1 MQLQYPQLPEQL
13 TRADSKLLDYIA
25 NHTDE
30 FLFSSIGQLARR
42 LELSEATVS
51 RFVRH
56 VGCRDYKELK
66 QVVMRQSALD
76 GPAARLAGTI
86 GGEEFTAGAWLRR
99 QQAYLQKTLENLD
112 ENAVQSAV
120 QALAEAR
127 RVFIHARSASSSLA
141 QLLFF
146 RLRRLGIEVSLLP
159 SGGSEVLEGLAQVQR
174 EDLVVLFSLS
184 KVSQE
189 GKVILRTQKEVG
201 YRTLAFCSRMYVPEE
216 ERADIQLFAYRGEEG
231 EYHSM
236 AAPAA
241 LVDALVVALSQ
252 RMGAESARR
261 LSRLHQMKKAYAK
274 DK

>member
-112 ENAVQSAV
+112 ESAVQSAV

-159 SGGSEVLEGLAQVQR
+159 SGGSEVLEGLAQVER

>member
-159 SGGSEVLEGLAQVQR
+159 SGGSEVLEGLAQVER

>member
-146 RLRRLGIEVSLLP
+146 RLRRLIWLRSMMATPKTIMMMARMLASPVY
-159 SGGSEVLEGLAQVQR
+159 LEFMDTYFVAR
-174 EDLVVLFSLS
+174 VVRF
-184 KVSQE
+184 
-189 GKVILRTQKEVG
+189 R
-201 YRTLAFCSRMYVPEE
+201 
-216 ERADIQLFAYRGEEG
+216 
-231 EYHSM
+231 
-236 AAPAA
+236 
-241 LVDALVVALSQ
+241 
-252 RMGAESARR
+252 
-261 LSRLHQMKKAYAK
+261 
-274 DK
+274 

>member
-127 RVFIHARSASSSLA
+127 RVHIHARSASSSLA

>member
-76 GPAARLAGTI
+76 GPAARLAETI

-159 SGGSEVLEGLAQVQR
+159 SGGSEVLEGLAQVER